1 MVKILHLYYDLMNLY
16 GEYGNIVVLCDQLK
30 KNNVEYQLD
39 KYSVGDSFE
48 FDDYDFIYCGSGTEN
63 KTELAL
69 KDFINRKDSF
79 IKAVNNN
86 KHIIFTGSSIKLLGS
101 NGVGIFNYTINNSK
115 NRICGDVICKCND
128 FSNIVGYINT
138 SYTVSNSNDE
148 YVTIDKCDSNL
159 KEYKGLG
166 FKTNNLLTINI
177 TGPLLVK
184 NPNILENVVGKLC
197 NSFDNKTISKNQ
209 YISYNIALEELKNRF
224 N

>member
-30 KNNVEYQLD
+30 KNNIEYQLD
-39 KYSVGDSFE
+39 KYSIGDSFE
-48 FDDYDFIYCGSGTEN
+48 FEDYDFIYCGSGTEN

-86 KHIIFTGSSIKLLGS
+86 KNIIFTGSSILLLGL
-101 NGVGIFNYTINNSK
+101 NGVGIFNYTVNNSTK
-115 NRICGDVICKCND
+115 RICGDVICKCND
-128 FSNIVGYINT
+128 FNNIVGYINT
-138 SYTVSNSNDE
+138 SYIINDSDNE
-148 YVTIDKCDSNL
+148 YVTIDKCDPTL

-166 FKTNNLLTINI
+166 FKINSLLTINI

-184 NPNILENVVGKLC
+184 NPSILENVVGKLC
-197 NSFDNKTISKNQ
+197 NNFDKKTISKNQ